1 MGEGGA
7 QRGPARRVEETS
19 EGGEGGQN
27 FAERFQQD
35 SSRQSGG
42 KEVEG
47 EGKKDDAEENVL
59 ILRSAQARASRR
71 MATDEEVGAS
81 WFETREM
88 RSSP

>member
-7 QRGPARRVEETS
+7 QRGPARRAEEAA
-19 EGGEGGQN
+19 EGAQGGQN

-47 EGKKDDAEENVL
+47 EKDDTEENVL

-71 MATDEEVGAS
+71 MAADEVGAS

>member
-71 MATDEEVGAS
+71 MAADEVGAS